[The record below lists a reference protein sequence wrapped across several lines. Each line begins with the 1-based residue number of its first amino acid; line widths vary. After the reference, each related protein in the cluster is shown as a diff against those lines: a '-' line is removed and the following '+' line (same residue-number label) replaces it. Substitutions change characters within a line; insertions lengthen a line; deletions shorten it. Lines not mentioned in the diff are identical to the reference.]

1 MILRP
6 GEHWVEPTR
15 ILLIDMPRMLRETV
29 RHVVG
34 HDPQLL
40 VVAELD
46 RVADVEAAARTY
58 DPQVIIT
65 DPRGCDRAAIV
76 RLLDAKPRIRVLTIE
91 DDGRRGVLHRLTPE
105 ALPLGD
111 LSRER
116 LLEAL
121 HG

>member
-1 MILRP
+1 M
-6 GEHWVEPTR
+6 EPTR

-29 RHVVG
+29 RYVVAC
-34 HDPQLL
+34 DPLL
-40 VVAELD
+40 EVVAELD
-46 RVADVEAAARTY
+46 GVADFEAAARTY
-58 DPQVIIT
+58 DPQVVIT
-65 DPRGCDRAAIV
+65 DPHGCDRAAIA
-76 RLLDAKPRIRVLTIE
+76 RLLDARPRIRVLTIE
-91 DDGRRGVLHRLTPE
+91 DDGRRGVLHRLAPE

>member
-1 MILRP
+1 
-6 GEHWVEPTR
+6 VEPTR

-29 RHVVG
+29 RYVVACA
-34 HDPQLL
+34 PLL
-40 VVAELD
+40 EVVAELD
-46 RVADVEAAARTY
+46 GVADFAAAARTY
-58 DPQVIIT
+58 DPQVVIT
-65 DPRGCDRAAIV
+65 DPHGCDRAAIA
-76 RLLDAKPRIRVLTIE
+76 RLLDARPRIRVLTIE
-91 DDGRRGVLHRLTPE
+91 DDGRRGVLHRLAPE

>member
-1 MILRP
+1 M
-6 GEHWVEPTR
+6 EPTR

-29 RHVVG
+29 RYVVG
-34 HDPQLL
+34 CDPLLL

-46 RVADVEAAARTY
+46 RVADVEAAARAY
-58 DPQVIIT
+58 DSQVVIT
-65 DPRGCDRAAIV
+65 DAHGCDRAAIA
-76 RLLDAKPRIRVLTIE
+76 RMLNAQPSIRVLTIE
-91 DDGRRGVLHRLTPE
+91 DDGRRGVLHRLAPE